1 MMDNEPRPPVHVMSP
16 ELSLKLAQLRI
27 FLSLIDRA
35 YYNKLFG
42 GEE

>member
-1 MMDNEPRPPVHVMSP
+1 MGDAPRPPVAVMSP

-27 FLSLIDRA
+27 FLSLVDRA
-35 YYNKLFG
+35 YYNMLFG